1 MYVFR
6 PTISDERCVVPRGY
20 GYKVENNLF
29 SPWGMVAAQ
38 TNRVIKL
45 ISSLGLKYIGLGF
58 RI

>member
-29 SPWGMVAAQ
+29 IRPWGDGSY
-38 TNRVIKL
+38 RVTKL